1 MADPAGRKRIT
12 IYDLAMLAEASP
24 STVSA
29 VLSGNWRKRRI
40 SERMAQRIQ
49 ELARQHGY
57 ALNMQARALRKE
69 RSGIIGMIVPMYD
82 NRYFSSIAQ
91 TFEQMA
97 RARGLLP
104 IVTSTQRD
112 PALEAEAAS
121 AMLAYQVETLICTG
135 TTDPDQIH
143 DLCAA
148 AGVPTLNLD
157 LPGTKAASVISDN
170 YAGALTL
177 TRQALATAKGEGQ
190 FIFLGGRA
198 TDHNTRERIR
208 GFLDAHTEQGLS
220 VDPAN
225 ILTGGYAAD
234 KAYEALSHHLASTGR
249 LPPGLFVASTITLEG
264 VVRFFGDHP
273 DLNMTELSIACF
285 DWDPFVAVLGK
296 NIFMVRQDVTAM
308 MRHIFDLVDGR
319 AEAPTLI
326 EVPLVPMEFDDDAPT

>member
-40 SERMAQRIQ
+40 SEKMALHIQ

-112 PALEAEAAS
+112 PALEAEAAR

-157 LPGTKAASVISDN
+157 LPGSKAASVISDN
-170 YAGALTL
+170 HAGALDL
-177 TRQALATAKGEGQ
+177 TRQALATGAGEGA
-190 FIFLGGRA
+190 FLFVGGRA

-208 GFLDAHTEQGLS
+208 GFLDAHAERGLS
-220 VDPAN
+220 VDPGN
-225 ILTGGYAAD
+225 LLTQGYAAG
-234 KAYEALSHHLASTGR
+234 KAYEALSGYLERTGR
-249 LPPGLFVASTITLEG
+249 FPPGLFVASTITLEG
-264 VVRFFGDHP
+264 VVRFFDDRP
-273 DLNMTELSIACF
+273 DLDMTEISVACF
-285 DWDPFVAVLGK
+285 DWDPFVALLGK
-296 NIFMVRQDVTAM
+296 NIFMVRQDVSTM
-308 MRHIFDLVDGR
+308 MRHIFELLDDESPPSPR
-319 AEAPTLI
+319 LI
-326 EVPLVPMEFDDDAPT
+326 EVPLVRAE